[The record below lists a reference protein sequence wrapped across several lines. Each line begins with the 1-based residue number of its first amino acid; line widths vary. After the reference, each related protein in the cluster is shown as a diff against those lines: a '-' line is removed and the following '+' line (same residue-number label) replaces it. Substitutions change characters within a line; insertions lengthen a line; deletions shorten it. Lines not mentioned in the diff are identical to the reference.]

1 MNSFLRLIWPFRPL
15 GVRLQL
21 TLWYTGVFALLLFL
35 AGIFLYL
42 HLEFSLG
49 KSLDSAIQAH
59 GQQIANDITYRNGRI
74 SVHDATADLPGFDKK
89 VSQRHVSDGDVNYEI
104 LVRLLDAQGHPVHAT
119 PAFFNL
125 KVPAVSI
132 TQPLQGQPWQDT
144 ITTQDGSEQVRLYSR
159 VLTEDGKPFG
169 VIQVGQSLED
179 LHETLHHIVEELMLL
194 GLVVL
199 AFSAVGSYLLAS
211 RALAPIH
218 SLIRTARS
226 IKGGDLSQRVPV
238 SEAHDELHFLAITLN
253 EMLESL
259 DHTFARQRR
268 FVADASHELR
278 TPVAVIRSTTDVALL
293 HASTQQEYISV
304 LSNVNSEAERL
315 SRLIN
320 DLLALARG
328 DEGKTKFERELVQ
341 LDQLVDIVAA
351 NAEPLAVE
359 HGVTIQRSVLEPVT
373 ILADEARLI
382 QMVMNLIDNAI
393 LYTNRGGTV
402 TVSVAWKQE
411 QASIS
416 IQDNGVGIAPEHLPH
431 IFERFYRVDPART
444 RTEGGSSGLGLAIVE
459 WIVRAH
465 KGTINV
471 DSQPG
476 KGTTFTVNLPPGSEE
491 YTRKALPAGNHEKIT
506 KRLSVKLA

>member
-1 MNSFLRLIWPFRPL
+1 MIAFFRPDWRP

-21 TLWYTGVFALLLFL
+21 TFWYTSVFVLLLFL
-35 AGIFLYL
+35 AGAFLCLYL
-42 HLEFSLG
+42 QFSLA
-49 KSLDSAIQAH
+49 KSLDSAIEAH
-59 GQQIANDITYRNGRI
+59 AQQIANDITYKNGKI
-74 SVHDATADLPGFDKK
+74 SIHDATADLPGFDRGMQQSY
-89 VSQRHVSDGDVNYEI
+89 VSNGDVNYEI
-104 LVRLLDAQGHPVHAT
+104 LVRLLDARGRPLHVT
-119 PAFFNL
+119 PAFLKL
-125 KVPAVSI
+125 KVPPVSI
-132 TQPLQGQPWQDT
+132 SQPLQGQPWQDT

-159 VLTEDGKPFG
+159 VLSINGKAFG
-169 VIQVGQSLED
+169 IIQVGQSMED
-179 LHETLHHIVEELMLL
+179 LRETLHHIAKELMLL
-194 GLVVL
+194 GVVVVL
-199 AFSAVGSYLLAS
+199 FSAIGSYWLAS
-211 RALAPIH
+211 RALAPIQ
-218 SLIRTARS
+218 SLIKTARS

-238 SEAHDELHFLAITLN
+238 PQAQDDLHLLAVTLN

-259 DHTFARQRR
+259 HHTFARQRR

-293 HASTQQEYISV
+293 HASTQQEYVSV

-315 SRLIN
+315 SKLIN

-328 DEGKTKFERELVQ
+328 DEGQTKFEREPVK

-351 NAEPLAVE
+351 NAEPLAAE
-359 HGVTIQRSVLEPVT
+359 RNITIERGVLEPVT

-393 LYTNRGGTV
+393 LYTNQGGTV
-402 TVSVAWKQE
+402 CVSVACQHG
-411 QASIS
+411 QAAIS
-416 IQDNGVGIAPEHLPH
+416 VRDNGVGIAPEHLPH

-465 KGTINV
+465 KGSIVV

-476 KGTTFTVNLPPGSEE
+476 EGTSFTVKLPPGAEE
-491 YTRKALPAGNHEKIT
+491 YTKKADLPAQNREKIT
-506 KRLSVKLA
+506 RRLSIKIA

>member
-1 MNSFLRLIWPFRPL
+1 MIKSLLRPIWPFGIRT
-15 GVRLQL
+15 QL
-21 TLWYTGVFALLLFL
+21 TFWYTSVFALLLLL

-42 HLEFSLG
+42 HLEISLG
-49 KSLDSAIQAH
+49 KSLDSALESH
-59 GQQIANDITYRNGRI
+59 TQQLANDITYRGGQLKL
-74 SVHDATADLPGFDKK
+74 HDATADLPGFDKNTN
-89 VSQRHVSDGDVNYEI
+89 QQPITNGDVNYEI
-104 LVRLLDAQGHPVHAT
+104 LVRLLDVHGRVLHVT
-119 PAFFNL
+119 PAFRTL
-125 KVPAVSI
+125 KVPAVSV

-144 ITTQDGSEQVRLYSR
+144 VTTLDGSQQVRVYSR
-159 VLTEDGKPFG
+159 VLTADGRPFG
-169 VIQVGQSLED
+169 VLQVGQSMED
-179 LHETLHHIVEELMLL
+179 LHQTLHHIAEEL
-194 GLVVL
+194 VL
-199 AFSAVGSYLLAS
+199 PGIIFMVFSVIGSYWLAS

-226 IKGGDLSQRVPV
+226 IKGGNLSQRVPV
-238 SEAHDELHFLAITLN
+238 PEARDELRFLAITLN

-293 HASTQQEYISV
+293 HATTQQEYISV

-315 SRLIN
+315 SKLIN

-328 DEGKTKFERELVQ
+328 DEGQTKFESEPVK

-351 NAEPLAVE
+351 NAEPLAAD
-359 HGVTIQRSVLEPVT
+359 HGITIQRGILEPVT

-382 QMVMNLIDNAI
+382 QMVMNLVDNAI

-411 QASIS
+411 QASIR
-416 IQDNGVGIAPEHLPH
+416 IQDTGVGIPPEHVPH

-465 KGTINV
+465 KGAIVV
-471 DSQPG
+471 DSVPG
-476 KGTTFTVNLPPGSEE
+476 KGTTFTVNLPPGSEVKQTAPKTSHE
-491 YTRKALPAGNHEKIT
+491 RITR
-506 KRLSVKLA
+506 RLSAKLA

>member
-1 MNSFLRLIWPFRPL
+1 VNFLLRSIRSLWPF

-21 TLWYTGVFALLLFL
+21 TLWFTCVFALLLFL
-35 AGIFLYL
+35 AGVFLYL

-49 KSLDSAIQAH
+49 KSLDAAIQAH
-59 GQQIANDITYRNGRI
+59 AQQLANDITYRDGKIR
-74 SVHDATADLPGFDKK
+74 VHDATADLPGFDREIGQQQHL
-89 VSQRHVSDGDVNYEI
+89 SHGDINYEI
-104 LVRLLDAQGHPVHAT
+104 LVRLLDAHGRPIHAT
-119 PAFFNL
+119 PAFLNL
-125 KVPAVSI
+125 KVPAASVS
-132 TQPLQGQPWQDT
+132 QPLQGQPWQDT
-144 ITTQDGSEQVRLYSR
+144 ITTVDGDQVRLYSR
-159 VLTEDGKPFG
+159 ALSADGRTYG
-169 VIQVGQSLED
+169 IIQVGQSLED
-179 LHETLHHIVEELMLL
+179 VHETLHHIAEELLLL
-194 GLVVL
+194 GSVVIIIG
-199 AFSAVGSYLLAS
+199 AFGSYWLAS
-211 RALAPIH
+211 RALIPIH

-238 SEAHDELHFLAITLN
+238 PQAQDELRFLAVTLN

-293 HASTQQEYISV
+293 HASTQQDYISV
-304 LSNVNSEAERL
+304 LSNVNLEAERL
-315 SRLIN
+315 SKLIN

-328 DEGKTKFERELVQ
+328 DEGKTKFEREPVQ

-351 NAEPLAVE
+351 NAEPLALE
-359 HGVTIQRSVLEPVT
+359 HGITIERGILEPVT
-373 ILADEARLI
+373 ILGDEARLI

-402 TVSVAWKQE
+402 IVAVTWKQG

-416 IQDNGVGIAPEHLPH
+416 IQDSGVGIPPEHLPH

-459 WIVRAH
+459 WIVRVH
-465 KGTINV
+465 KGTIVV

-476 KGTTFTVNLPPGSEE
+476 RGTVFTINLPPGSDE
-491 YTRKALPAGNHEKIT
+491 YARKMLPAASQEKIT
-506 KRLSVKLA
+506 KQLTFAK

>member
-1 MNSFLRLIWPFRPL
+1 MNSFLRSCWPFRPL

-21 TLWYTGVFALLLFL
+21 TFWFTGVFALLFL
-35 AGIFLYL
+35 IAGAFLYF
-42 HLEFSLG
+42 HLEISLG
-49 KSLDSAIQAH
+49 KSLDAAIQTHA
-59 GQQIANDITYRNGRI
+59 QQIANDITYRDGKI
-74 SVHDATADLPGFDKK
+74 EVYDATADLPGFDRGAGQKYIT
-89 VSQRHVSDGDVNYEI
+89 HEDVNYEV
-104 LVRLLDAQGHPVHAT
+104 LVRLLDMQGRPVHVT
-119 PAFFNL
+119 PAFLNL
-125 KVPAVSI
+125 RVPPISVS
-132 TQPLQGQPWQDT
+132 QPLQGRPWQDT
-144 ITTQDGSEQVRLYSR
+144 ITTMDGSEEVRLYSR
-159 VLTEDGKPFG
+159 VLSIDGKPFG
-169 VIQVGQSLED
+169 LIQVGQSLED
-179 LHETLHHIVEELMLL
+179 LHETLHHIAEELMLV
-194 GLVVL
+194 GMVVL
-199 AFSAVGSYLLAS
+199 IFSAIGSYWLAS
-211 RALAPIH
+211 RALSPIH

-238 SEAHDELHFLAITLN
+238 SQAHDELHFLAVTLN

-278 TPVAVIRSTTDVALL
+278 TPVAVIRSMTDVALL
-293 HASTQQEYISV
+293 HSSTQQEYISV

-315 SRLIN
+315 SKLIN

-328 DEGKTKFERELVQ
+328 DENQTKFEREPVQ

-351 NAEPLAVE
+351 NAEPLAAE
-359 HGVTIQRSVLEPVT
+359 HGITIQRSVLEPVT

-402 TVSVAWKQE
+402 TVAVAWKQE
-411 QASIS
+411 QASIN
-416 IQDNGVGIAPEHLPH
+416 IQDNGVGISPEHLPH

-444 RTEGGSSGLGLAIVE
+444 RTEGGSSGLGLAIVQ

-465 KGTINV
+465 KGTIVV

-476 KGTTFTVNLPPGSEE
+476 QGTTFTINLPPGSEG
-491 YTRKALPAGNHEKIT
+491 YARKTLPAGNYEKIT
-506 KRLSVKLA
+506 KVKIA

>member
-1 MNSFLRLIWPFRPL
+1 MSSLLRPVRSLWPF

-21 TLWYTGVFALLLFL
+21 TLWFTCVFALLLFL

-49 KSLDSAIQAH
+49 KSLDTAIQAH
-59 GQQIANDITYRNGRI
+59 AQQIANDVTYRNGRI
-74 SVHDATADLPGFDKK
+74 SVRDATADLPGFDREIG
-89 VSQRHVSDGDVNYEI
+89 QQHITHGDINYEI
-104 LVRLLDAQGHPVHAT
+104 LVRLLDVHGRPVRVT
-119 PAFFNL
+119 PAFLNL
-125 KVPAVSI
+125 KVPATSVS
-132 TQPLQGQPWQDT
+132 QPLHGQPWQDT
-144 ITTQDGSEQVRLYSR
+144 ITTRNGDQVRLYSR
-159 VLTEDGKPFG
+159 VLSIDGKPFG

-179 LHETLHHIVEELMLL
+179 LHETLHHIAEELMLL
-194 GLVVL
+194 GGIVIV
-199 AFSAVGSYLLAS
+199 FSAFGSYWLAS

-218 SLIRTARS
+218 SLIRTART

-238 SEAHDELHFLAITLN
+238 SKAHDELHFLAVTLN

-259 DHTFARQRR
+259 DHSFARQRR

-293 HASTQQEYISV
+293 HASTQQDYISV

-315 SRLIN
+315 SKLIN

-328 DEGKTKFERELVQ
+328 DEGKTKFEREPVQ

-351 NAEPLAVE
+351 NAEPLALE
-359 HGVTIQRSVLEPVT
+359 HGVTLQRGVLEPVT

-402 TVSVAWKQE
+402 AVAVAWKQE
-411 QASIS
+411 QACIC

-465 KGTINV
+465 KGTIVV

-476 KGTTFTVNLPPGSEE
+476 RGTTFTINLPPGSDE
-491 YTRKALPAGNHEKIT
+491 YARKMLPAGSNEKTT
-506 KRLSVKLA
+506 KRLSIKLA

>member
-1 MNSFLRLIWPFRPL
+1 MSFFSRPFRPL

-21 TLWYTGVFALLLFL
+21 TLWFTGVFALLFFS
-35 AGIFLYL
+35 AGAFLYF
-42 HLEFSLG
+42 HLELSLG
-49 KSLDSAIQAH
+49 KSLDAAIQTHA
-59 GQQIANDITYRNGRI
+59 QQIANDIAYSHGKI
-74 SVHDATADLPGFDKK
+74 HIFDATADLPGFDKQ
-89 VSQRHVSDGDVNYEI
+89 VGQQHVSDGDVNYET
-104 LVRLLDAQGHPVHAT
+104 LVRLLDAQGHVIHVT
-119 PAFFNL
+119 PAFLKL
-125 KVPAVSI
+125 KVPGISV
-132 TQPLQGQPWQDT
+132 TQPLHGEPWQDT
-144 ITTQDGSEQVRLYSR
+144 ITTRDGSAQVRLYSS
-159 VLTEDGKPFG
+159 VLSVDGKPFG

-179 LHETLHHIVEELMLL
+179 LHETLHHIVEELIIV
-194 GLVVL
+194 GIVVL
-199 AFSAVGSYLLAS
+199 FLSAIGSYWLAS

-238 SEAHDELHFLAITLN
+238 SQAHDELHFLAVTLN

-278 TPVAVIRSTTDVALL
+278 TPVAVIRSMTDVALL
-293 HASTQQEYISV
+293 HSSTQQEYISV

-315 SRLIN
+315 SKLIN

-328 DEGKTKFERELVQ
+328 DENQTKFECEPVQ

-351 NAEPLAVE
+351 NAEPLAAD

-382 QMVMNLIDNAI
+382 QMFMNLIDNAI

-402 TVSVAWKQE
+402 TVAVAWKQE

-416 IQDNGVGIAPEHLPH
+416 IQDNGVGIASEHLPH

-465 KGTINV
+465 KGAIVV
-471 DSQPG
+471 DSHPG
-476 KGTTFTVNLPPGSEE
+476 QGTTFTINLPLGSQG
-491 YTRKALPAGNHEKIT
+491 YVRKILPTGSHEKIT
-506 KRLSVKLA
+506 KRLPAKIA